1 MNDQHDANA
10 AAAMATGQK
19 LQAEGVALFNQH
31 EYDAAKDLFEEA
43 RDAYAQAGRADLA
56 AEMTANIGLIHREV
70 GELDAALEA
79 MQTAYAY
86 FSEQNDALRAAQVC
100 GNMGG
105 LYDALEDK
113 EQAQQAYHE
122 ALETFKALG
131 EEDLYAETLSAM
143 GNLRGREGIGQAN
156 IIAHRTQVELG
167 ETIRQGRSIG
177 QDFAKRMGGWFRNRQ
192 ADDDTSATPADS
204 EKDTP

>member
-1 MNDQHDANA
+1 MNDQRDADSQA
-10 AAAMATGQK
+10 KLSDGQK
-19 LQAEGVALFNQH
+19 LQAEGVALFNQR

-70 GELDAALEA
+70 GELDTALEA
-79 MQTAYAY
+79 MHSAYAY
-86 FSEQNDALRAAQVC
+86 FSEQNDALRAAQVR

-113 EQAQQAYHE
+113 EQAQQAYRE

-131 EEDLYAETLSAM
+131 EEDLYDETLSAM
-143 GNLRGREGIGQAN
+143 GHLHGREGLGQAN
-156 IIAHRTQVELG
+156 FIAHRTQVELG
-167 ETIRQGRSIG
+167 ETVRQGRSIG
-177 QDFAKRMGGWFRNRQ
+177 QDFVKRLGGWLRNRQ
-192 ADDDTSATPADS
+192 ADDETSARSADAENDS
-204 EKDTP
+204 P